1 LSQNIEAGKI
11 IIKPTVMTEDL
22 NQSNENSD
30 SAKNWEERDPDIE
43 REITIDEYQPYGTLT
58 LTLLY
63 CAIVMLMWIFMYF
76 VEFAGNA
83 PSIID

>member
-1 LSQNIEAGKI
+1 MSEKN
-11 IIKPTVMTEDL
+11 
-22 NQSNENSD
+22 NQSSANSD
-30 SAKNWEERDPDIE
+30 AEKSWEERNPEIE

-58 LTLLY
+58 LTLIY
-63 CAIVMLMWIFMYF
+63 FAIVALMWVFMYF

>member
-1 LSQNIEAGKI
+1 MPEDLSQPSENNKSGK
-11 IIKPTVMTEDL
+11 
-22 NQSNENSD
+22 S
-30 SAKNWEERDPDIE
+30 WEERNPDIE

-58 LTLLY
+58 LTLIY
-63 CAIVMLMWIFMYF
+63 FAIVTLMWIFMYF

>member
-1 LSQNIEAGKI
+1 MPEELSESNNNMESGK
-11 IIKPTVMTEDL
+11 
-22 NQSNENSD
+22 S
-30 SAKNWEERDPDIE
+30 WEERTPEIE

-58 LTLLY
+58 LTLIY
-63 CAIVMLMWIFMYF
+63 FAIVALMWVFMYF

>member
-1 LSQNIEAGKI
+1 MPEEKSN
-11 IIKPTVMTEDL
+11 PT
-22 NQSNENSD
+22 NNNESEK
-30 SAKNWEERDPDIE
+30 SWEERNPDIV

-58 LTLLY
+58 LTLIY
-63 CAIVMLMWIFMYF
+63 FAIVALMWVFMYF